1 MLRRILPALCG
12 LFFLVSAESHAQ
24 YTMSVE
30 ATPAVTEGLTTYRL
44 SIDMMDATDRLSAVY
59 GNNEATLSLEAPM
72 GVFNS
77 DMNASWNASGVNP
90 MIVASFPELA
100 QDTYATVRLEGPA
113 SMSGLDGAADPS
125 LVEDEAQP
133 ISPFFIEQGATSLLS
148 NSVIGASWYV
158 LNNATN
164 AMADEN
170 MQVLVAQIT
179 TEGALTGTLNAQV
192 FPLGVS
198 ANRVLLSFDFD
209 GEGLYSEDG
218 PLIDGCTDA
227 MACNFDENATVNDG
241 TCLYED
247 ALGVCGGE
255 CAADADGDG
264 VCDDVDDCV
273 GTLDV
278 CGVCNG
284 PGAVLDCG
292 CDPLP
297 EGACDC
303 DGAQLDAVGVCGG
316 VCTADEDGDGI
327 CDDVD
332 DCIGMVDECGVC
344 NGPGA
349 IYACG
354 CTEISEG
361 DCDCEGNVLDVLG
374 VCGGGCQ
381 ADDNANGICDEDEV
395 LGCTDNH
402 ACNYDF
408 SANVDDASCEYCSC
422 SPSGEGA
429 YTVLVESSPSVVPG
443 HTAYRLYVKTLDVND
458 RLSAVFGYDLF
469 PFMVDAPEGVF
480 NSPMNASW
488 NASGLMPAMFA
499 MFPDLVDDTYATI
512 DLDGPASLSGVDG
525 ASDPTLVEDP
535 DQTISPFFL
544 DNGATNLTSTSVT
557 GASWFVTSNAG
568 NGLAGED
575 MRVMF
580 MQITT
585 PGSISGLVNLQVFSM
600 GAGGADVR
608 VSVAFDGV
616 GEFAEDGVVQPCGCL
631 DETAFNFD
639 PDALFDDG
647 SCEAVAFGCI
657 DEEACNLDPLANT
670 DDGSCVYNDAC
681 GVCDGP
687 GEVYECGCTDIPEG
701 DCDCDG
707 NQLDALGVCGGGCT
721 ADADGDGVCDDVDD
735 CVGEY
740 DACGVCNGP
749 GAVFECGC
757 DDIPAGDCDCDGN
770 QLDALGVC
778 GGTCMMDLD
787 MDGVCDDVDDCV
799 GQYDACGICNGP
811 GAVYDCGC
819 SGIPMGEC
827 DCNGNVLDECGVCG
841 GPGAVYDCGCSDIP
855 AGDCDC
861 DGNQLDALGVCGG
874 ECLADADQDGICD
887 DVDEC
892 VGELDECGVC
902 NGPGATADCG
912 CDDIPEGACDC
923 DGNVLDAAGVCGG
936 DCVLDLDL
944 DGICDDEDTCL
955 GSLDECGV
963 CNGPGPVYGCGC
975 DLVPLGDCDCE
986 GNQLDALGVCGGPC
1000 AADWD
1005 GDGICDDED
1014 DCVGEYDVCGVC
1026 NGLGEVY
1033 ECGCEPVA
1041 IGECDCDGNVL
1052 DALGEC
1058 GGQCAS
1064 DDNCNGVCDDAEIL
1078 GCTDMWACNFD
1089 PMATMDD
1096 GDCTYCGCS
1105 DAALSGYTLTVE
1117 ASEAVTAGLTRYRFY
1132 IDMVNAT
1139 DRMSAVYGNTMDP
1152 LVVNTPMG
1160 SFNHPGNSSWNAS
1173 GLSNYFLFFY
1183 PELADDTYATIGL
1196 TGPAS
1201 QSGMANAMNPA
1212 LAEDPTQPISP
1223 FFHTDGASG
1232 LASTSFIGATWYVLN
1247 TASNGEADDDQRV
1260 LIMQVSTT
1268 GDISGRINVQVFPM
1282 GQGDQNEL
1290 YSFNFD
1296 GEGTVGPIGTAGE
1309 LECGCTDPSAANYDP
1324 EAVYDDGSCEAMV
1337 WGCTDEEAC
1346 NYESFANTDNGTCQY
1361 IDECGVCGGQGIAMG
1376 ACDCDGNTLDALGV
1390 CGGAC
1395 MSDMDGD
1402 GVCDDVDACI
1412 GVLDACGICNGP
1424 GAIYPCG
1431 CVMPPAGDCDCDGNQ
1446 LDALGVCGGD
1456 CATDVDGDG
1465 ICDDVDECVGTVDV
1479 CGVCNG
1485 PGDMFTC
1492 GCDMV
1497 PVGDCDCD
1505 GNQLDAVGVCGGDC
1519 LEDLNGNGVC
1529 DTEEIE
1535 GCTDA
1540 MACNYDPA
1548 ASEDDGSCD
1557 FCSCEEDVYGM
1568 TVVGYDAVTPGF
1580 TTYRFYVDMVH
1591 ADDRMSAVFGN
1602 SDWFMNINA
1611 PMGAYNNAGN
1621 TSWNASGL
1629 STAFL
1634 AVFPELADD
1643 TYATVGLTGPA
1654 SESGIAGA
1662 ADPSLVQ
1669 DENQQITPFFL
1680 EDGATILAS
1689 TTSVGASWFVLNS
1702 NDNGLPN
1709 DQGKVLIM
1717 QVTTPGTVHG
1727 TMNFQVLPHGGS
1739 DDFRF
1744 MVNFDGAGI
1753 YYDAGVEPPLCG
1765 CTNASA
1771 MNYEPTATYDD
1782 GSCEVMVWGCMNEMA
1797 CNYDADSNMDNG
1809 TCEYEDEC
1817 GVCGGQGIPMGACDC
1832 EGNMLDALGVCGGS
1846 CESDMDN
1853 DGICDAIDD
1862 CMGEYDDCGICNG
1875 PGAIYECGCT
1885 MIPEGDCDCDG
1896 SQVDAVGVCGGSCES
1911 DLDGNG
1917 LCDAEE
1923 GCMYDMA
1930 MNYDPEA
1937 TVDNGTC
1944 EFELVDDCPSDVDGS
1959 GHVNVNDLLAFLPD
1973 YGSFCE

>member
-1 MLRRILPALCG
+1 M
-12 LFFLVSAESHAQ
+12 
-24 YTMSVE
+24 
-30 ATPAVTEGLTTYRL
+30 TEGLTTYRL
-44 SIDMMDATDRLSAVY
+44 FINMMDVTDRLSAVY
-59 GNNEATLSLEAPM
+59 GNNEAALSLEAPM

-77 DMNASWNASGVNP
+77 SMNASWNASGVNP
-90 MIVASFPELA
+90 IIVASFPELA
-100 QDTYATVRLEGPA
+100 QDTYATIRLEGPA
-113 SMSGLDGAADPS
+113 SMSDLDGAEDPS
-125 LVEDEAQP
+125 LVEDEDQP
-133 ISPFFIEQGATSLLS
+133 ISPFFIEQGQTTLIS
-148 NSVIGASWYV
+148 NTVVGSAWYV
-158 LNNATN
+158 LNDATN

-179 TEGALTGTLNAQV
+179 TEGGLSGTLNAQV

-198 ANRVLLSFDFD
+198 ADRVLLSFEFD
-209 GEGLYSEDG
+209 GEGLYVGEG
-218 PLIDGCTDA
+218 LLVDGCTDVA
-227 MACNFDENATVNDG
+227 ACNFDENATVNDG
-241 TCLYED
+241 TCLYQD
-247 ALGVCGGE
+247 ALGECGGT
-255 CAADADGDG
+255 CVSDADADG

-273 GTLDV
+273 GAD
-278 CGVCNG
+278 
-284 PGAVLDCG
+284 
-292 CDPLP
+292 
-297 EGACDC
+297 
-303 DGAQLDAVGVCGG
+303 DA
-316 VCTADEDGDGI
+316 
-327 CDDVD
+327 
-332 DCIGMVDECGVC
+332 CGVC

-349 IYACG
+349 IYVCG
-354 CTEISEG
+354 C
-361 DCDCEGNVLDVLG
+361 
-374 VCGGGCQ
+374 
-381 ADDNANGICDEDEV
+381 ED
-395 LGCTDNH
+395 L
-402 ACNYDF
+402 
-408 SANVDDASCEYCSC
+408 
-422 SPSGEGA
+422 
-429 YTVLVESSPSVVPG
+429 
-443 HTAYRLYVKTLDVND
+443 
-458 RLSAVFGYDLF
+458 
-469 PFMVDAPEGVF
+469 
-480 NSPMNASW
+480 
-488 NASGLMPAMFA
+488 
-499 MFPDLVDDTYATI
+499 
-512 DLDGPASLSGVDG
+512 
-525 ASDPTLVEDP
+525 
-535 DQTISPFFL
+535 
-544 DNGATNLTSTSVT
+544 
-557 GASWFVTSNAG
+557 
-568 NGLAGED
+568 
-575 MRVMF
+575 
-580 MQITT
+580 
-585 PGSISGLVNLQVFSM
+585 
-600 GAGGADVR
+600 
-608 VSVAFDGV
+608 
-616 GEFAEDGVVQPCGCL
+616 
-631 DETAFNFD
+631 
-639 PDALFDDG
+639 
-647 SCEAVAFGCI
+647 
-657 DEEACNLDPLANT
+657 
-670 DDGSCVYNDAC
+670 
-681 GVCDGP
+681 
-687 GEVYECGCTDIPEG
+687 
-701 DCDCDG
+701 
-707 NQLDALGVCGGGCT
+707 
-721 ADADGDGVCDDVDD
+721 
-735 CVGEY
+735 
-740 DACGVCNGP
+740 
-749 GAVFECGC
+749 
-757 DDIPAGDCDCDGN
+757 PAGDCDCDGN

-778 GGTCMMDLD
+778 GGSCMMDID

-811 GAVYDCGC
+811 GAVFECGC
-819 SGIPMGEC
+819 AGIPLGDC
-827 DCNGNVLDECGVCG
+827 DCNGNQLDECGVCG
-841 GPGAVYDCGCSDIP
+841 GPGAVFACGCEDIP

-861 DGNQLDALGVCGG
+861 NGNQLDALGVCGG
-874 ECLADADQDGICD
+874 ACVADADGDGVCD
-887 DVDEC
+887 DVDDC
-892 VGELDECGVC
+892 VGELDECGIC
-902 NGPGATADCG
+902 NGSGATADCG
-912 CDDIPEGACDC
+912 CEDIPEGACDC

-936 DCVLDLDL
+936 DCALDLDL
-944 DGICDDEDTCL
+944 DGICDDEDSCL
-955 GSLDECGV
+955 GSLDECGI

-975 DLVPLGDCDCE
+975 DLIPIGDCDCE

-1000 AADWD
+1000 SADWD
-1005 GDGICDDED
+1005 GDGICDDID

-1033 ECGCEPVA
+1033 ECGCAPVA
-1041 IGECDCDGNVL
+1041 IGDCDCDGSVL

-1058 GGQCAS
+1058 GGTCIS

-1089 PMATMDD
+1089 PMATMDN

-1105 DAALSGYTLTVE
+1105 DAALSGYTMTVE

-1132 IDMVNAT
+1132 IDMVNAS

-1160 SFNHPGNSSWNAS
+1160 AFNHPGNSSWSAS

-1196 TGPAS
+1196 TGPAN
-1201 QSGMANAMNPA
+1201 QSNMTNAMNPA
-1212 LAEDPTQPISP
+1212 LAEDPTQPITP
-1223 FFHTDGASG
+1223 FFHTNGASG
-1232 LASTSFIGATWYVLN
+1232 LASTSFIGAAWYVLN
-1247 TASNGEADDDQRV
+1247 TASNGQADDNQRV

-1268 GDISGRINVQVFPM
+1268 GDISGQINVQVFPM

-1290 YSFNFD
+1290 YSFNFE
-1296 GEGTVGPIGTAGE
+1296 GEGTVGPMGTAGE
-1309 LECGCTDPSAANYDP
+1309 LECGCTDPSAANYNP

-1376 ACDCDGNTLDALGV
+1376 ACDCEGNT
-1390 CGGAC
+1390 
-1395 MSDMDGD
+1395 
-1402 GVCDDVDACI
+1402 
-1412 GVLDACGICNGP
+1412 
-1424 GAIYPCG
+1424 
-1431 CVMPPAGDCDCDGNQ
+1431 

-1456 CATDVDGDG
+1456 CATDMDGDG
-1465 ICDDVDECVGTVDV
+1465 ICDDEDECVGTLDV

-1485 PGDMFTC
+1485 PGDMFNC
-1492 GCDMV
+1492 GCDMM

-1519 LEDLNGNGVC
+1519 QEDLNGNGVC

-1535 GCTDA
+1535 GCMDA
-1540 MACNYDPA
+1540 MACNYNPA
-1548 ASEDDGSCD
+1548 ASEDDESCD
-1557 FCSCEEDVYGM
+1557 FCSCEEGVYGM
-1568 TVVGYDAVTPGF
+1568 TVVAHEAVTPGM

-1591 ADDRMSAVFGN
+1591 SDDRMSAVFGN

-1629 STAFL
+1629 SAAFL

-1643 TYATVGLTGPA
+1643 SYATIGLTGPA

-1662 ADPSLVQ
+1662 ADPSVVEDQ
-1669 DENQQITPFFL
+1669 NQLITPFFL
-1680 EDGATILAS
+1680 EDGATVLAS

-1709 DQGKVLIM
+1709 DEGKVLIM
-1717 QVTTPGTVHG
+1717 QLTTPGTVHG
-1727 TMNFQVLPHGGS
+1727 TMNFQVLPQSGP

-1771 MNYEPTATYDD
+1771 MNFEPTAMYDD
-1782 GSCEVMVWGCMNEMA
+1782 GSCEAMIWGCMNEMA

-1862 CMGEYDDCGICNG
+1862 CMGEYDECGICNG

-1885 MIPEGDCDCDG
+1885 MIPEGDCDCEG

-1911 DLDGNG
+1911 DMDVNG

-1930 MNYDPEA
+1930 MNYDPDA

-1944 EFELVDDCPSDVDGS
+1944 AFELNGDCPSDLDGN